1 MVDLT
6 KASYFEYDG
15 LPYAVWTTNGSS
27 FFMSGDNTDD
37 WAKINSDVVSKVR
50 LRGSPIDKAQAF
62 DMAEELSVPEAE
74 EGGYPT

>member
-1 MVDLT
+1 
-6 KASYFEYDG
+6 
-15 LPYAVWTTNGSS
+15 
-27 FFMSGDNTDD
+27 MSGDNTDD
-37 WAKINSDVVSKVR
+37 WAEINSSVVAKVR